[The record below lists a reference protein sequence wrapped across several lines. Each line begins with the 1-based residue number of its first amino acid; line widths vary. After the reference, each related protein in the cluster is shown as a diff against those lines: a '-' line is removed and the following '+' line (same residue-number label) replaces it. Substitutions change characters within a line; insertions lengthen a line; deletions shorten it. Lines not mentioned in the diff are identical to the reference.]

1 MASEKQTI
9 LPVGSVFEKYRIEDV
24 LGKGGMGEV
33 YLLRHQVLDSL
44 YALKILFPEVAQKN
58 KKFVD
63 RFIREAK
70 LAAKIQHP
78 NLVAVYDTGQHTE
91 TGIYY
96 IIMEYVSGGSVR
108 ELLKREGKLTEK
120 RALEITAQVTEAL
133 VAAHTHHM
141 VHRDIKPDN
150 IMFTAEGVAKLA
162 DLGIAKSTG
171 DKDTLL
177 TVDISVFGTPA
188 YMSPEQALDS
198 RKVDSR
204 SDIYSLGIVLYEML
218 TGNKPFAGK
227 TSIEILAQVLREAEI
242 QDVRTTNPA
251 VSVQTAELISRMV
264 AKKIENRPSSPTE
277 LLARIQ
283 AILGKKAYSAPRQPS
298 EASSPVVHADASD
311 EADTQATDVAWSS
324 KVATNSRNE
333 VSANSARYAV
343 TAMTVGLPA
352 PPKRKT
358 IAPVQAKVD
367 EPERRSSSGMKMW
380 WVFPLLALLAVGGYG
395 AYRYYT
401 ASQASTTIAELVV
414 AVNKA
419 LEQKDVKTA
428 AVKVAEMEGV
438 DAPRAILYRNK
449 VELADAQIKSE
460 KAFAEKKMTVERL
473 QREIDSALERRD
485 STGASA
491 KIVELATADEA
502 LAEVYR
508 KKLDEFVHEND
519 AKPAYLK
526 ARVAKESL
534 EKRNLDARQGMGNR
548 LREMTEA
555 FDALDVAWQ
564 AHKWGAIV
572 VGAEKVQAACA
583 ALESLDRLR
592 KDAAVQRDGADK
604 ARQAAE
610 QAEAPKLAERLF
622 MEGEKASVRAGVS
635 FESGD
640 FDAALKAWKEATTVY
655 GSTLAQ
661 VKFAQAY
668 VKAKDNFESG
678 CQQYAVILEKH
689 GGPKLKE
696 AREKES
702 LAMSLVANPEQG
714 KKVYEEAQAL
724 LLAAI
729 DEANARK
736 VKQETELIP
745 KLKLVATVDGQDVK
759 ADAIFDKTYSTPVV
773 LTLKDAATYN
783 GSLTFMNGVR
793 KYAAKVSFTVDWK
806 GEKVR
811 SIALEEVKAVVLEQ
825 NFVLMISE
833 KVPLSLIWIKA
844 GTFMMGSPKE
854 ELERQDDEALHR
866 VTLTKG
872 FWIGKYE
879 VTQGQWE
886 ALMGMNPS
894 HFNSPTKDA
903 PVEQVSWEDA
913 MRFCE
918 KVNQIE
924 KEAGRLPDGYMY
936 ALPTEAQWE
945 YSCRAGTSTP
955 LNSGKTPSTR
965 DGSCPLMDEVGWYS
979 ENSQGAPRPVG
990 GKKANA
996 WGLFDMHGNVWEWC
1010 RDYCTHKG
1018 GVVNDTY
1025 VEGII
1030 DPLSKTGISRVCR
1043 GGGCFSGPGSCWSA
1057 NRSNEPP
1064 SSKNSFIGFR
1074 LALTPIQ

>member
-9 LPVGSVFEKYRIEDV
+9 LPVGSVFEKYRIEGV

-44 YALKILFPEVAQKN
+44 FALKILFPDVAQKN
-58 KKFVD
+58 RKFVD

-78 NLVAVYDTGQHTE
+78 NLVAVYDTGQHAE

-150 IMFTAEGVAKLA
+150 IMFTADGVAKLA
-162 DLGIAKSTG
+162 DLGIAKSAG
-171 DKDTLL
+171 DTDTIL

-218 TGNKPFAGK
+218 TGNKAFTGK

-242 QDVRTTNPA
+242 QDVRTANPA
-251 VSVQTAELISRMV
+251 VSAQTAELIAYMV
-264 AKKIENRPSSPTE
+264 AKKIESRPSTPSE
-277 LLARIQ
+277 LLARIR
-283 AILGKKAYSAPRQPS
+283 AILGRRSDSAPRRTNGDPL
-298 EASSPVVHADASD
+298 PVVR
-311 EADTQATDVAWSS
+311 TDV
-324 KVATNSRNE
+324 
-333 VSANSARYAV
+333 SASGVQQAV
-343 TAMTVGLPA
+343 TAMTVTAGHS
-352 PPKRKT
+352 PPKRK
-358 IAPVQAKVD
+358 IVVPVQEKA
-367 EPERRSSSGMKMW
+367 EETERRSSSGIKAW
-380 WVFPLLALLAVGGYG
+380 LVIPLLVLLAVGGYG

-401 ASQASTTIAELVV
+401 AFQTSNTIAELVV
-414 AVNKA
+414 AVNAA
-419 LEQKDVKTA
+419 LERKDTKTA
-428 AVKVAEMEGV
+428 AVKVAKMEVV
-438 DAPRAILYRNK
+438 DAPRALLYRNK
-449 VELADAQIKSE
+449 VELVDAQIKKE
-460 KAFAEKKMTVERL
+460 KEAAEKQTFVERL
-473 QREIDSALERRD
+473 QGEIESALERKD
-485 STGASA
+485 LTVASA
-491 KIVELATADEA
+491 KINDLTKEDEA
-502 LAEVYR
+502 LAEACR
-508 KKLDEFVHEND
+508 KRLDELAREND
-519 AKPAYLK
+519 AKPVYLK
-526 ARVAKESL
+526 ARAAKEAI
-534 EKRNLDARQGMGNR
+534 EKQNLDARQGMGAR
-548 LREMTEA
+548 VRQMTEA
-555 FDALDVAWQ
+555 FAALEAAWQ
-564 AHKWGAIV
+564 ARKWGAIV
-572 VGAEKVQAACA
+572 AGADKVQAACTT
-583 ALESLDRLR
+583 LESLDRLR
-592 KDAAVQRDGADK
+592 KAATSQRDGADK
-604 ARQAAE
+604 ARQDAE
-610 QAEAPKLAERLF
+610 QAEAPKFAERLF
-622 MEGEKASVRAGVS
+622 MEGEKASLRAGTS

-640 FDAALKAWKEATTVY
+640 FDAALKAWNEAATVY
-655 GSTLAQ
+655 GLTLAQ

-668 VKAKDNFESG
+668 GKAKASFEAG
-678 CQQYAVILEKH
+678 CKQYAVIFEKH

-702 LAMSLVANPEQG
+702 LAVSMEANPEQG
-714 KKVYEEAQAL
+714 KKAYEEAQAL
-724 LLAAI
+724 LLVAI

-736 VKQETELIP
+736 ASYEANARKASEEAIARKASEEKALIP
-745 KLKLVATVDGQDVK
+745 KLKLVATVDGQEVK
-759 ADAIFDKTYSTPVV
+759 ADAFFDKTYPTPVV
-773 LTLKDAATYN
+773 LTLKEGAPYN
-783 GSLTFMNGVR
+783 GSLTFMNGAR
-793 KYAAKVSFTVDWK
+793 KYEGKISFVVDWK

-825 NFVLMISE
+825 NFVLMISG

-844 GTFMMGSPKE
+844 GSFMMGSPKE
-854 ELERQDDEALHR
+854 ELDRQDDEALHR

-894 HFNSPTKDA
+894 QFNSAGKDS

-913 MRFCE
+913 MRFCA
-918 KVNQIE
+918 KMNQLE
-924 KEAGRLPDGYMY
+924 KEAGRLSDGYVY
-936 ALPTEAQWE
+936 TLPTEAQWE
-945 YSCRAGTSTP
+945 YACRAGTSTP
-955 LNSGKTPSTR
+955 LNNGKTPSTR

-1018 GVVNDTY
+1018 GVVTDTY
-1025 VEGII
+1025 VEGIS
-1030 DPLSKTGISRVCR
+1030 DPLCKMGISRVCR
-1043 GGGCFSGPGSCWSA
+1043 GGGCISGPGSCWSA

-1064 SSKNSFIGFR
+1064 TSKNNFIGFR
-1074 LALTPIQ
+1074 LALAPIQ